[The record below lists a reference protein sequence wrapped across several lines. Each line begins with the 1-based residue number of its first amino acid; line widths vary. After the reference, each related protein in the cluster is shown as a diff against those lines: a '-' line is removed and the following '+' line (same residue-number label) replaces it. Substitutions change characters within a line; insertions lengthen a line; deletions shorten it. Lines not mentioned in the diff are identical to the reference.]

1 MYQLGIV
8 TFILV
13 NVLLAVSCWFIM
25 TTGQVTLGHAGFAA
39 IGGYISAALIA
50 RYDMISW
57 LSLLIAM
64 ITAGLVALIIG
75 YITLQIK
82 GIYFIVATLALGEVI
97 RIVFGAW
104 DNPFGG
110 LVGIMN
116 LPPPNAITLPGFSP
130 IEFVSKV
137 SLYYLTLLFTLIG
150 IAIMHRL
157 NRSPIGLVF
166 EGIRQA
172 DDLAENVGINIMGYK
187 ILAFVIGCIFS
198 ALAGVLYTYN
208 IGSIQPSSFTLIQST
223 YYLVCV
229 AVGGSANV
237 FGPILGV
244 LVLNILSEFLRPIK
258 EFEPIVFALIL
269 IGAVLLLRSGL
280 LGLVQTLWRVGLDPN
295 PTWAKKMSV
304 PALVEFRK
312 RNRLPGEVLPHKL
325 HRVGRGKRRFAG
337 KHLVESRAERVKIA
351 AVIDRPVEAAGL
363 LRRHV
368 GQRPFEQPGAAG
380 RPARMMRPAR
390 YGNIFMFPPD
400 VLYLLSHTGHQE
412 QLLNQA

>member
-1 MYQLGIV
+1 MNRLNCEKAILYIVLLGILVCVPVLFQNMYQLGIV

-57 LSLLIAM
+57 WSLLIAVIM
-64 ITAGLVALIIG
+64 AGFVALIIG

-97 RIVFGAW
+97 RVVFGAW

-116 LPPPNAITLPGFSP
+116 LPPPDAITLPGLPP
-130 IEFVSKV
+130 IEFVSKA

-150 IAIMHRL
+150 ITIMHRL

-166 EGIRQA
+166 QGIRQA
-172 DDLAENVGINIMGYK
+172 DELAENVGINIMGYK
-187 ILAFVIGCIFS
+187 ILAFVIGCIFA

-208 IGSIQPSSFTLIQST
+208 VGSIQPSSFTLIQST
-223 YYLVCV
+223 YYLVYV

-237 FGPILGV
+237 FGPILGA

-280 LGLVQTLWRVGLDPN
+280 IGLAQTLWRGIN
-295 PTWAKKMSV
+295 EMTARFSKK
-304 PALVEFRK
+304 A
-312 RNRLPGEVLPHKL
+312 
-325 HRVGRGKRRFAG
+325 
-337 KHLVESRAERVKIA
+337 I
-351 AVIDRPVEAAGL
+351 
-363 LRRHV
+363 
-368 GQRPFEQPGAAG
+368 
-380 RPARMMRPAR
+380 
-390 YGNIFMFPPD
+390 
-400 VLYLLSHTGHQE
+400 
-412 QLLNQA
+412 

>member
-1 MYQLGIV
+1 MNRLNCEKAILYIVLLGILVCVPVLFQNMYQLGIV
-8 TFILV
+8 TFMLV

-57 LSLLIAM
+57 WSLLIAVIM
-64 ITAGLVALIIG
+64 AGFVALIIG

-97 RIVFGAW
+97 RVVFGAW

-116 LPPPNAITLPGFSP
+116 LPPPDAITLPGLPPF
-130 IEFVSKV
+130 EFVSKA

-150 IAIMHRL
+150 ITIMHRL

-166 EGIRQA
+166 QGIRQA
-172 DDLAENVGINIMGYK
+172 DELAEHVGINIMGYK
-187 ILAFVIGCIFS
+187 ILAFVIGCIFA

-208 IGSIQPSSFTLIQST
+208 VGSIQPSSFTLIQST
-223 YYLVCV
+223 YYLVYV

-237 FGPILGV
+237 FGPILGA

-269 IGAVLLLRSGL
+269 IGAVLLLQSGL
-280 LGLVQTLWRVGLDPN
+280 IGLAQTLWRGIN
-295 PTWAKKMSV
+295 EMTARFSKK
-304 PALVEFRK
+304 A
-312 RNRLPGEVLPHKL
+312 
-325 HRVGRGKRRFAG
+325 
-337 KHLVESRAERVKIA
+337 I
-351 AVIDRPVEAAGL
+351 
-363 LRRHV
+363 
-368 GQRPFEQPGAAG
+368 
-380 RPARMMRPAR
+380 
-390 YGNIFMFPPD
+390 
-400 VLYLLSHTGHQE
+400 
-412 QLLNQA
+412 